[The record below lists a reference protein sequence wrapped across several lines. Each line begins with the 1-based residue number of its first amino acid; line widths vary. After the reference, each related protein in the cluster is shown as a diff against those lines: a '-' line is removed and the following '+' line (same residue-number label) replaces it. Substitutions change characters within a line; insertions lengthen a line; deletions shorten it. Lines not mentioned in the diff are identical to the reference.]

1 MGVNSRLGAYSI
13 KYGISEF
20 KAGWSNSK
28 GIPEIP
34 VPSKSRSKSEMQ
46 GMFVRLYSDQSAD
59 HSVVTGSYLKERRNI

>member
-13 KYGISEF
+13 KYGISEC

-34 VPSKSRSKSEMQ
+34 VPSKSRSKSEIQ

>member
-1 MGVNSRLGAYSI
+1 MDANSRLGAYSI
-13 KYGISEF
+13 KYGISEC

-46 GMFVRLYSDQSAD
+46 GMFV
-59 HSVVTGSYLKERRNI
+59 